1 VSHDITVLAPSGGAG
16 GRRSSRFSALSTRW
30 ASGQPPIPPRRSAGP
45 FQVERGRSSR
55 RQGWQGPR
63 RRRVIR
69 PEMTTVY
76 RPMLTLRF
84 KASAIRVV
92 GPTRAGR
99 LADASVDPTDAR
111 KATVRRFGRSDR
123 RAQRRARI
131 ARRCLVRATCQ
142 RLVGTSCRCL
152 ALANSKTLWGLPSG
166 LGKGWTPVAVM
177 MRTSWPPFTGNR
189 HNRLVENDGH
199 GWLALELRV

>member
-1 VSHDITVLAPSGGAG
+1 VSHDITVLAPSGRAG

-84 KASAIRVV
+84 KAGAIR
-92 GPTRAGR
+92 PTT
-99 LADASVDPTDAR
+99 P
-111 KATVRRFGRSDR
+111 K
-123 RAQRRARI
+123 RARI
-131 ARRCLVRATCQ
+131 RHGTPQAGSCQTAKDGSDQSGRGVPRSSETRNRTHACMALRWDETRKKPRLGHPCPGAACRRGSRLAVLRRGLDPDGTQAVSRSALPLATGP
-142 RLVGTSCRCL
+142 LCR
-152 ALANSKTLWGLPSG
+152 
-166 LGKGWTPVAVM
+166 
-177 MRTSWPPFTGNR
+177 
-189 HNRLVENDGH
+189 GH
-199 GWLALELRV
+199 A